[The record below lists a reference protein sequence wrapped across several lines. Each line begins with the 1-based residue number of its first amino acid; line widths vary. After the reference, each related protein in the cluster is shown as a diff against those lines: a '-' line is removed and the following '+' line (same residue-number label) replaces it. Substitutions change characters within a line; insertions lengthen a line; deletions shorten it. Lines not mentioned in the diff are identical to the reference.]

1 MRLSYDPQWLSRVSD
16 PADFGRV
23 AVLFGGDSSEREI
36 SLLTGNAVLAALQ
49 ERRVDAHAFDSRDLP
64 LAQLLE
70 QRFARVWIA
79 LHGPGGED
87 GTLQGALEYLGMPYT
102 GSGVMGSAIAMDKL
116 RTKRLA
122 LAQGIPTAD
131 FVVLRG
137 EQDFDHALE
146 RLQLP
151 LIVKPVSQGSSVGM
165 TKVERAQDLPVAYAA
180 ALQFETLVFAEP
192 WLPGQEYTVSILQD
206 AALPSIRIEATQTF
220 YDYEAKYF
228 RDDTRYFCPSGLS
241 ASAEAHLANLA
252 LAAFEAVGASGW
264 GRTDFMMDGAGRP
277 QLLEV
282 NTIPGMTSHS
292 LVPMAARAV
301 GIDFPELCWRVLE
314 TSFTR
319 RLAPRAAAGVS

>member
-1 MRLSYDPQWLSRVSD
+1 MRLSYHPQWLQRVSD
-16 PADFGRV
+16 PDDFGRV

-36 SLLTGNAVLAALQ
+36 SLLTGNAVLGALR
-49 ERRVDAHAFDSRDLP
+49 ERGVDAHAFDTRDLP
-64 LAQLLE
+64 LATLLE
-70 QRFARVWIA
+70 ERFARVWIA

-87 GTLQGALEYLGMPYT
+87 GTLQGALDYLGMPYT

-122 LAQGIPTAD
+122 QAEGIPTAD
-131 FVVLRG
+131 FVVLTG
-137 EQDFDHALE
+137 EQDFDTALE
-146 RLQLP
+146 RLKLP
-151 LIVKPVSQGSSVGM
+151 LIVKPATQGSSVGM
-165 TKVERAQDLPVAYAA
+165 SKVDKAQDLAAAYAA
-180 ALQFETLVFAEP
+180 AVAFETLVFAEP
-192 WLPGQEYTVSILQD
+192 WLPGKEYTVSLLQD
-206 AALPSIRIEATQTF
+206 AALPSIRIEAAKTF

-264 GRTDFMMDGAGRP
+264 GRADFMMDAAGRP
-277 QLLEV
+277 LLLEV

-301 GIDFPELCWRVLE
+301 GIEFPELCWRVLE

-319 RLAPRAAAGVS
+319 RVAPVASPRVS